1 MARYDFIT
9 NDDRGLVNG
18 VVPQAA
24 PAITFRGIDVSHL
37 ARKYAIHRQL
47 NSLGSAVQQNTVT
60 PNTDHNQEIEQRPGW
75 FHNIF
80 ERLAA
85 VSEPQLLSMLSLAK
99 STEPLFKPR

>member
-9 NDDRGLVNG
+9 NDDRVLVNG

-47 NSLGSAVQQNTVT
+47 NPQGSAVRQKTVT
-60 PNTDHNQEIEQRPGW
+60 PGADLHQDIEQRSGW
-75 FHNIF
+75 LHSIF
-80 ERLAA
+80 DRLAA
-85 VSEPQLLSMLSLAK
+85 VSEPQLPSRLPLMK
-99 STEPLFKPR
+99 SSEPLFKPR

>member
-9 NDDRGLVNG
+9 NDDRVLVNG

-47 NSLGSAVQQNTVT
+47 NSLGSAVQQKTVT
-60 PNTDHNQEIEQRPGW
+60 PNTDLDQEIEQRPGW
-75 FHNIF
+75 LRNIF

>member
-9 NDDRGLVNG
+9 NDDRELVNG
-18 VVPQAA
+18 GALQISPV
-24 PAITFRGIDVSHL
+24 ITFRGIDVSYL

-47 NSLGSAVQQNTVT
+47 NPQGSAVRQKTVT
-60 PNTDHNQEIEQRPGW
+60 PNTVLDQEIEQRPGW
-75 FHNIF
+75 LHNIF

-85 VSEPQLLSMLSLAK
+85 VSEPELLSMLSLAK